1 MPFTWL
7 PFGAGPRVCIGE
19 RFAMIEMKIA
29 MVKILQKFQLK
40 ISEETKQ
47 DLLKGDI
54 VTFSY
59 PDIKINI
66 CKK

>member
-47 DLLKGDI
+47 DRLKGDI
-54 VTFSY
+54 FSFTY